1 MTEYCL
7 EADVALKF
15 APERGLPARD
25 FQLLGIKLGVRH
37 NFLIGRHIFGP
48 QLELSLFTFSRRG
61 KAVHCKAQVGQNLII
76 DDIVVDYGV
85 GVEGILRQNTAV
97 FVRAILTNGL
107 IPKGAEALL

>member
-7 EADVALKF
+7 EADVALQF
-15 APERGLPARD
+15 APERGLPAVD
-25 FQLLGIKLGVRH
+25 FKLLGIKLGVRH
-37 NFLIGRHIFGP
+37 RGVRHDFLVGRHIFGP
-48 QLELSLFTFSRRG
+48 QLELSFFTFSRRG

-85 GVEGILRQNTAV
+85 GVEGLLRRDTAV

-107 IPKGAEALL
+107 IPK